1 MVENSD
7 KMWSTGK
14 GNGKPLQYSCLE
26 NPMNSMKMQKDRPKD
41 ELPRSVGTQYAS
53 GDQWRN
59 NSRKNEVSNA
69 PGKSLQSCLTLCDPI
84 DGSPSL
90 GLSRQ
95 EYWSGLPFPS
105 PVHACMLSLFSHV
118 RLCVTL
124 WTAAQ
129 QAPLSTGFSRQ
140 EYKWVAISFSE
151 R

>member
-1 MVENSD
+1 MERSD
-7 KMWSTGK
+7 KTWFTGE
-14 GNGKPLQYSCLE
+14 GNDKPLQYSCLE
-26 NPMNSMKMQKDRPKD
+26 NPMNSIKRQKDWTMKD

-95 EYWSGLPFPS
+95 EYWSRLP
-105 PVHACMLSLFSHV
+105 C
-118 RLCVTL
+118 
-124 WTAAQ
+124 
-129 QAPLSTGFSRQ
+129 PLSGIFQTQGITPMSLTLQADSLPSEPPGKPYFS
-140 EYKWVAISFSE
+140 
-151 R
+151 